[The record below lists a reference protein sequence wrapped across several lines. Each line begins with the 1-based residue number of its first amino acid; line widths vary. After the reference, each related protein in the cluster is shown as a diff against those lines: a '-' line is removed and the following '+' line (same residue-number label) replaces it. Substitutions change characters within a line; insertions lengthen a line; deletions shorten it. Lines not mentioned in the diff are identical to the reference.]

1 MGESGLAEAARGN
14 QPATAEVRTLV
25 EVQEFSELA
34 DLGNV
39 RFGAVILDL
48 NGNILI
54 VSVDFEAVNLVLI

>member
-1 MGESGLAEAARGN
+1 M
-14 QPATAEVRTLV
+14 RTLV

-48 NGNILI
+48 NRDISSFRLI
-54 VSVDFEAVNLVLI
+54 SKPSVFF